1 MNCIVGSF
9 VDHQRLNTFPNHTA
23 ILVFSRYAEEEAAAK
38 KYNKMLRQ
46 RGGSLLAS
54 QLINHTLREAYQ
66 TGLPVIRFF
75 SEKQKGQSFGERL
88 LHAVEES
95 FMAGFDRL
103 IVCGT
108 DTPGLS
114 SRHFLSVAESLHR
127 HDIVLGP
134 SADGGVYLIGLTKA
148 SFIKN
153 LFASISWLTPSVFSQ
168 LCGAAKQASLVYC
181 VESVEHDV
189 DSPTAIAEWGSTATL
204 HWFSRLVKMLF
215 AAIGKSGFFSS
226 IPVFCSSFYTGL
238 FKHRGP
244 PIFSI

>member
-1 MNCIVGSF
+1 
-9 VDHQRLNTFPNHTA
+9 
-23 ILVFSRYAEEEAAAK
+23 
-38 KYNKMLRQ
+38 MLRR
-46 RGGSLLAS
+46 RGGNQLAS

-66 TGLPVIRFF
+66 TKLPVIRFF

-114 SRHFLSVAESLHR
+114 SRHFLSVAESLHTK
-127 HDIVLGP
+127 DVVLGP
-134 SADGGVYLIGLTKA
+134 SADGGIYLIGLTKA
-148 SFIKN
+148 SFTKN

-168 LCGAAKQASLVYC
+168 LCNAAKQAGLVFC
-181 VESVEHDV
+181 AEAIEHDI
-189 DSPTAIAEWGSTATL
+189 DSATAIAEWGSAYTS

-215 AAIGKSGFFSS
+215 AAIDKSSFFFST
-226 IPVFCSSFYTGL
+226 PVFCSSLYTGL
-238 FKHRGP
+238 LKHRGP
-244 PIFSI
+244 PVFSI